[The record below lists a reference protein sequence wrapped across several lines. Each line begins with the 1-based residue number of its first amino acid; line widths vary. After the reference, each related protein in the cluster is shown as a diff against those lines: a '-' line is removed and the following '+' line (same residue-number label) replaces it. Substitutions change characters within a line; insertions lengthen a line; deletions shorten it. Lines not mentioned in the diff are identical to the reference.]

1 MAADGLRRYKGIVV
15 DTNMLLIPY
24 QYRVDIF
31 REFER
36 LLPGLKIYTVPQ
48 VVKEVER
55 LLYTG
60 SLEERLA
67 AKIATKLL
75 ERVEILEVDPEVP
88 TDRILL
94 ELSDDYIIATN
105 DRELRRKIRERGG
118 TIIFLRELNHL
129 EVE

>member
-1 MAADGLRRYKGIVV
+1 M
-15 DTNMLLIPY
+15 
-24 QYRVDIF
+24 
-31 REFER
+31 
-36 LLPGLKIYTVPQ
+36 
-48 VVKEVER
+48 
-55 LLYTG
+55 YTG